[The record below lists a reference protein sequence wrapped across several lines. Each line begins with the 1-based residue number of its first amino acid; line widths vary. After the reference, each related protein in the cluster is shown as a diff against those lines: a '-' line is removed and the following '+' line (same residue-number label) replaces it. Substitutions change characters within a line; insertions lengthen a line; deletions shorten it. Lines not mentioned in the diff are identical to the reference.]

1 MKLPPATKKSAMM
14 KSTVTK
20 HALPEQATS
29 EKAAHRQRKSEQP
42 KHEHHKSEQS
52 KGEQT
57 RELIVRKSA
66 ELFNIKGYAASSIAD
81 VMEATGLQKGG
92 IYNHFQSKDE
102 IAFAAF
108 DYASQLVST
117 RLIAAVKGAE
127 RNAIAKLEAVVQAF
141 TMYAEEP
148 PLKGGCPI
156 QNAAVE
162 SDYSNPALRS
172 QAREAMESLRA
183 LLRHVIDE
191 GIKRRQIKPS
201 VSSDYVA
208 TVIIASVEG
217 GIMLS
222 ALYRDRQHL
231 DRVIYHVRQFIQAEL
246 TL

>member
-1 MKLPPATKKSAMM
+1 MTKQALLNHTASKQAD
-14 KSTVTK
+14 TK
-20 HALPEQATS
+20 N
-29 EKAAHRQRKSEQP
+29 RRGEQP
-42 KHEHHKSEQS
+42 KQEPQNHFQS

-57 RELIVRKSA
+57 REHIVRKSA
-66 ELFNIKGYAASSIAD
+66 ELFNVKGYAASSIAD
-81 VMEATGLQKGG
+81 VMEVTGLQKGG

-117 RLIAAVKGAE
+117 KLIEAVKSAE
-127 RNAIAKLEAVVQAF
+127 RHAIAKLEAVVQAF

-162 SDYSNPALRS
+162 SDYSNPALRNR
-172 QAREAMESLRA
+172 AREAMDSLRA
-183 LLRHVIDE
+183 MLCHIIDE

-201 VSSDYVA
+201 VNSDYVA

-222 ALYRDRQHL
+222 ALYRDRQYL

-246 TL
+246 SP